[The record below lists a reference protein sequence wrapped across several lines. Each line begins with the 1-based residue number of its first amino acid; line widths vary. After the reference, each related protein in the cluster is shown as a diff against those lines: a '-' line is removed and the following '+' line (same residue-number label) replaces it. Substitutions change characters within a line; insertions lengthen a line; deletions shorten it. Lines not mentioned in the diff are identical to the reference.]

1 MSSPVPVPGP
11 PPINPWTVSSY
22 NPMFRALIRQVQAN
36 CELAISLQAGSFS
49 LCGLLLRLRLLY
61 KWEQGLPPWR
71 EPESD
76 AVLAWIAHQES
87 AWEAR
92 EGEPWRDLPMN
103 GLDLDPFDVEGVNAV
118 LTPAGLA
125 YGAGL
130 SRGLAPTFFLGEL
143 AEVRREDEITVLV
156 LDRELAR
163 DLDGTPALC
172 QGSLVYARRQA
183 LAYYLW
189 DRLADPSQQGKRFL
203 EVALSSR
210 GVSLPALLQDP
221 EARQDSWEEL
231 VSGELEAVIRHEL
244 GEARES
250 SLRVALP
257 AILERF
263 SQTPLELW
271 IRALKDALADVNEW
285 GRLAYLTEGRRF
297 ASLALMLAFQPG
309 FYPLLLP
316 ELEPA
321 FQDLTVSG
329 DWGVLEAARRS
340 ALTRLRQVAAEVS
353 QLLEAHQAEA
363 SDYLRE
369 LLTAR
374 FLTPLGL

>member
-1 MSSPVPVPGP
+1 VSSPVEVPGP
-11 PPINPWTVSSY
+11 PPINPWTIPSY
-22 NPMFRALIRQVQAN
+22 NPMFSALIRQVKAN
-36 CELAISLQAGSFS
+36 CELASSLQAGSFS

-71 EPESD
+71 EPEPD
-76 AVLAWIAHQES
+76 AVLAWIADQES
-87 AWEAR
+87 AWDAR
-92 EGEPWRDLPMN
+92 EGEPWQELRLN
-103 GLDLDPFDVEGVNAV
+103 GLALDPFDVEEVNAV
-118 LTPAGLA
+118 LQPAGLA

-143 AEVRREDEITVLV
+143 AEVRRQEEVTVLV

-172 QGSLVYARRQA
+172 QGTLVYARRQA

-189 DRLADPSQQGKRFL
+189 DRLADPSQQGNRFL

-221 EARQDSWEEL
+221 EAHQNSWEEL

-244 GEARES
+244 GEARET
-250 SLRVALP
+250 SLRLALP
-257 AILERF
+257 AILELF
-263 SQTPLELW
+263 PQTRLELW
-271 IRALKDALADVNEW
+271 IRALKDALAEVNDW
-285 GRLAYLTEGRRF
+285 GRLTCLIESRHL

-309 FYPLLLP
+309 IYPLLLP
-316 ELEPA
+316 ELGPA
-321 FQDLTVSG
+321 FQEFTASG
-329 DWGVLEAARRS
+329 DWGVLDAAREM
-340 ALTRLRQVAAEVS
+340 ALTRLRLVAAEVTR
-353 QLLEAHQAEA
+353 LIEAHKAEA
-363 SDYLRE
+363 SDQLRE
-369 LLTAR
+369 ILTAR